1 MPKAQNGKF
10 LKYLILVDD
19 SGLFKCTCFL
29 KALLVYSVGY
39 SQGIKTEST
48 EMSLWGVT
56 LSI

>member
-1 MPKAQNGKF
+1 MPKTQNGKF

-29 KALLVYSVGY
+29 KVLVVYFVDY
-39 SQGIKTEST
+39 SQGIKREST
-48 EMSLWGVT
+48 EKSLWGVL